1 MPVFWEILIKPLTFT
16 RMSKL
21 IVKGTVTVSVLTMVS
36 RVLGFVRDLF
46 TAYLFG
52 STYLADAFF
61 VAFKIPNLL
70 RSFVAEGA
78 LNNAFVPVFVDEL
91 AKSKEQAKETMR
103 SMISFLLITTILLSI
118 LGIIFAK
125 EIIGVIAPGFVS
137 NPKKEQLCIMLT
149 QIMLPYIICVSI
161 VSMLNGALNAVNIF
175 GRSAWAQIWM
185 NVCLIIGAVIAC
197 LFAKETAIFILAY
210 SVIVG
215 GVVQIAIQLPT
226 LKKVGFSV
234 MPGLKIVTQAT
245 KQVTLLMIP
254 AILGVAAYQLQIVI
268 NTLLASL
275 LESGSVSW
283 LFYAERVVQ
292 LPIGVFTVALSSVL
306 LPVLARASSENK
318 SDDFATSLTDSLRY
332 VSFIIIPISGIL
344 YFFAEPIAWLLFER
358 GQFDNVSTLKTAMA
372 IQNYSF
378 GLWAISSGSI
388 LLRVFF
394 AKKNTVTPTLIGVCT
409 LIFTGMFS
417 IVFMGTPIHGSG
429 QWLFKLVEGGREFLL
444 TPLGTIAVNVGTAPL
459 LNMKHAGLA
468 LGSSVATF
476 CSLIIII
483 KFVAKSHKL
492 NWMPYV
498 VSTAKALLAV
508 LLAGAVMPVVGNYIN
523 SAASTASGIYLLKLF
538 CQIPLFVVLVLSF
551 MFIFRTRELKETGLM
566 LLSRRKS

>member
-1 MPVFWEILIKPLTFT
+1 
-16 RMSKL
+16 MSKI
-21 IVKGTVTVSVLTMVS
+21 IVKGTVEVSVLTMVS
-36 RVLGFVRDLF
+36 RVLGFVRDLL
-46 TAYLFG
+46 TAFLFG

-103 SMISFLLITTILLSI
+103 SMVSFLLITTIILSV
-118 LGIIFAK
+118 LGIVFAK

-137 NPKKEQLCIMLT
+137 NPKKQQLCILLT
-149 QIMLPYIICVSI
+149 QIMLPYIMCVSI

-185 NVCLIIGAVIAC
+185 NICLITGAVIAC
-197 LFAKETAIFILAY
+197 FFAKETAIFILAY
-210 SVIVG
+210 SVIAG

-226 LKKVGFSV
+226 LKKAGFSII
-234 MPGLKIVTQAT
+234 PGLKIITGAT
-245 KQVTLLMIP
+245 KQVALLMLP

-306 LPVLARASSENK
+306 LPVLARASAENN
-318 SDDFATSLTDSLRY
+318 SDDFATNLTNSLRY
-332 VSFIIIPISGIL
+332 VSFVIIPISGIL

-358 GQFDNVSTLKTAMA
+358 GQFDHASTLKTAQA

-378 GLWAISSGSI
+378 GLWAVSSGSI

-394 AKKNTVTPTLIGVCT
+394 AKKNTVTPTLIGVGT
-409 LIFTGMFS
+409 LVFTAMFS
-417 IVFMGTPIHGSG
+417 MMFMGNPVHGEG
-429 QWLFKLVEGGREFLL
+429 QWLFKLVEGGRGILL
-444 TPLGTIAVNVGTAPL
+444 APFGAVAGDAGAMSL
-459 LNMKHAGLA
+459 LNLKHAGLA
-468 LGSSVATF
+468 LGSSVAVF
-476 CSLIIII
+476 CSLAIIIFI
-483 KFVAKSHKL
+483 IARSHQL
-492 NWMPYV
+492 NWMSYV
-498 VSTAKALLAV
+498 VATAKTLLAV
-508 LLAGAVMPVVGNYIN
+508 LLAGIAMSPICNWIN
-523 SAASTASGIYLLKLF
+523 SIAETTSSIYLLKLF
-538 CQIPLFVVLVLSF
+538 CQIPLFIVLILLF
-551 MFIFRTRELKETGLM
+551 MFIFKTRELIETCSMVTGD
-566 LLSRRKS
+566 RK